1 MRINIY
7 YCQHRRPKSMERT
20 SHKSLQRLREGI
32 KIQIQTKSK
41 KRRQRRITQPTSH
54 ARRTQPTAS
63 SQQQ

>member
-1 MRINIY
+1 
-7 YCQHRRPKSMERT
+7 MERT